1 MRTTS
6 TRFGYPVKQF
16 IVGSFALLMGAMV
29 ATSPTSANA
38 QGNAPQTN
46 APMTVPNG
54 QVPQPAE
61 GGVNWQGVGYG
72 AGTLAADVF
81 YVPAK
86 FLYALSGGLIGG
98 GAYVLTGGNTQTANT
113 IWRSSL
119 GGDYVVTPDMI
130 AGKQPVHFSGPTGT
144 PPAAPETTVQP
155 VTALP
160 PTDSTPK
167 SGVTSSQSAETT
179 AIK

>member
-6 TRFGYPVKQF
+6 SSFGFQYKQF
-16 IVGSFALLMGAMV
+16 VAGSLALLMTAV
-29 ATSPTSANA
+29 IATSPTRANA
-38 QGNAPQTN
+38 QTNTPQTN
-46 APMTVPNG
+46 APMTVASG
-54 QVPQPAE
+54 QVPQPSG

-72 AGTLAADVF
+72 VGTLAADVF

-86 FLYALSGGLIGG
+86 FLYALSGGVVGG

-144 PPAAPETTVQP
+144 PPASLDTTVQP
-155 VTALP
+155 VSALP
-160 PTDSTPK
+160 PTDSTAKAPI
-167 SGVTSSQSAETT
+167 TSSQVTETT

>member
-1 MRTTS
+1 MTMRTTS
-6 TRFGYPVKQF
+6 TSFGFPGKQF
-16 IVGSFALLMGAMV
+16 IAGSFALLMGAMV
-29 ATSPTSANA
+29 AISPTSANA
-38 QGNAPQTN
+38 QTSSPQTN
-46 APMTVPNG
+46 TPMTVPSG

-98 GAYVLTGGNTQTANT
+98 GAYVLTGGNIQTANT

-144 PPAAPETTVQP
+144 SADTTVQP

-167 SGVTSSQSAETT
+167 PGVTSSQSAETT